1 MNIINNNINI
11 NNNNINKNMEVN
23 NSKKKESKKNKKNV
37 KNTNMYKLVD
47 MCAGTGAF
55 SLAFEK
61 TNKVETVYANDI
73 EKNSKKIYDANF
85 ETKLTLKDIHDI
97 DVKKEIPKIDILTAG
112 FPCQP
117 FSIAGEKK
125 GFDDTRSNVFWKL
138 VEIIKYHKPKV
149 VVLENVKNLKSHD
162 SGKTFKKITDEI
174 EKLNYKY
181 KYKILNTCEITPIPQ
196 NRERIYIVCFLDEK
210 HNDKFKFPEK
220 INEDEKKK
228 IIDMINDDVDESYY
242 YTDKLKIWNDI
253 EKTKTITKNVDT
265 NTIYQYRRFYT
276 RENKNNVCPTLT
288 ANMGAGGHNVPLIKD
303 KKGIRKLTPAE
314 CFNFQGFPKKYKLPN
329 DISNSGLYKLA
340 GNAVSYPVIKKIADE
355 IISILDEN

>member
-1 MNIINNNINI
+1 MNNIVT
-11 NNNNINKNMEVN
+11 NNKMEI
-23 NSKKKESKKNKKNV
+23 KKDLKKNAKN
-37 KNTNMYKLVD
+37 KQKYKLVD

-61 TNKVETVYANDI
+61 TKKAITVYSNDYD
-73 EKNSKKIYDANF
+73 KNSKKIYDENF

-97 DVKKEIPKIDILTAG
+97 DIIKEIPKVDILTSG

-138 VEIIKYHKPKV
+138 VEIMKIHKPKIV
-149 VVLENVKNLKSHD
+149 ILENVKNLKSHD
-162 SGKTFKKITDEI
+162 NGNTFKKITEQI

-210 HNDKFKFPEK
+210 HFNEFKFPEI
-220 INEDEKKK
+220 INDDDKKE
-228 IIDMINDDVDESYY
+228 IIDMIEDEVDEIYY
-242 YTDKLKIWNDI
+242 YTDKLKIWGEI
-253 EKTKTITKNVDT
+253 KKSVVKNVNT

-276 RENKNNVCPTLT
+276 RENKNKLCPTLT
-288 ANMGAGGHNVPLIKD
+288 ANMGGGGHNVPIIKD
-303 KKGIRKLTPAE
+303 NNGIRKLTPRE
-314 CFNFQGFPKKYKLPN
+314 CFNFQGFPQKYKLPN

-340 GNAVSYPVIKKIADE
+340 GNAVTYPVIKKIADE
-355 IISILDEN
+355 IISILDKN